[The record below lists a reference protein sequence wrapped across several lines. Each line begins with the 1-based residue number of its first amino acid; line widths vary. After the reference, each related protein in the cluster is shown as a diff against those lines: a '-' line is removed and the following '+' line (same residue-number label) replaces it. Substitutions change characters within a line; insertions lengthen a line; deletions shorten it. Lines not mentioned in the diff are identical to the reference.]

1 MLIVGSACPGLAVG
15 AETELGVYDTS
26 RFYDRKHFG
35 EVLGLLSCCYTI
47 GGALGGQI
55 FSFFFDQFGDYVL
68 VSILAAAM
76 VAASAALLAALPSS
90 EERRVG
96 TECVSTCR
104 YRLSPYH

>member
-76 VAASAALLAALPSS
+76 VAASAALLAALPPYPAIPNEDRKSTRLNSS
-90 EERRVG
+90 
-96 TECVSTCR
+96 
-104 YRLSPYH
+104 H